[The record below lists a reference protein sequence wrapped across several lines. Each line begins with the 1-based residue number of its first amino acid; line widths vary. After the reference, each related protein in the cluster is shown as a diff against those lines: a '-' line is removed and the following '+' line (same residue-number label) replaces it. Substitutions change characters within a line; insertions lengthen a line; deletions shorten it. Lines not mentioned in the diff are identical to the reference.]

1 MRKWL
6 RKSLFVLNLVLY
18 IITVICCILGA
29 VADIIQPI
37 NLVRLFEYLHI
48 NLSYTDFIIV
58 GWACAFLAIA
68 LHFLR
73 NLYVFQG
80 GSMKKKNVCTTD
92 RYVLADDEL
101 IAIRCFTPFTLV
113 GFSVYTIILLI
124 WAFREK
130 NDIVCWLFAGGF
142 LLVLFILCYNTF
154 RYLKYYFMQFCI
166 CDYKIS
172 NSVRS
177 HPEVSLKL
185 FDQLFFTTAAVEFSF
200 GRVERTKTFYLFS
213 ERKVQID
220 DIDGSGFNVL
230 IKLYHNGI
238 VIIPKTEATDL
249 WINSELKISTIPNF
263 PDSVILNQPPEQL
276 PISFIDG

>member
-1 MRKWL
+1 
-6 RKSLFVLNLVLY
+6 
-18 IITVICCILGA
+18 
-29 VADIIQPI
+29 
-37 NLVRLFEYLHI
+37 
-48 NLSYTDFIIV
+48 
-58 GWACAFLAIA
+58 
-68 LHFLR
+68 
-73 NLYVFQG
+73 
-80 GSMKKKNVCTTD
+80 MKKKNVCTTD
-92 RYVLADDEL
+92 RYVLSDDEL
-101 IAIRCFTPFTLV
+101 LAIRVFTPIGLI
-113 GFSVYTIILLI
+113 GFFGYTIILLTI
-124 WAFREK
+124 AFREK
-130 NDIVCWLFAGGF
+130 NDIVSWLFAGGF

-185 FDQLFFTTAAVEFSF
+185 FDQLFFTTAAVEFTF

-249 WINSELKISTIPNF
+249 WINSELKISAIPNF